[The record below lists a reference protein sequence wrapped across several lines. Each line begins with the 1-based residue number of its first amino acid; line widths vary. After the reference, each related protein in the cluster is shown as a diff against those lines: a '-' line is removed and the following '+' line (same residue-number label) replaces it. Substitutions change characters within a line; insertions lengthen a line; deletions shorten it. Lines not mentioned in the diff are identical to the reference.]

1 MFQEW
6 ESGEMNIS
14 INTSTIS
21 IALGLLIQAAGIVYF
36 ISSLA
41 STVEFNE
48 QRLIQTEQHVQELQ
62 ESINTL
68 STELHIVVDN
78 MGTINSEHRMLFES
92 GSYGDKKYL
101 PGESRTY

>member
-1 MFQEW
+1 
-6 ESGEMNIS
+6 MNIS
-14 INTSTIS
+14 INSSTIG
-21 IALGLLIQAAGIVYF
+21 IASGLLIQAAGIVYF

-48 QRLIQTEQHVQELQ
+48 QRLIQTEERVQELQ
-62 ESINTL
+62 EVINTL
-68 STELHIVVDN
+68 STELQIIVDN
-78 MGTINSEHRMLFES
+78 MQTINSEHRMLFDS

>member
-1 MFQEW
+1 
-6 ESGEMNIS
+6 MNIS
-14 INTSTIS
+14 INSSTIG
-21 IALGLLIQAAGIVYF
+21 IASGLLIQGAGIVYF

-48 QRLIQTEQHVQELQ
+48 QRLIQTEERVQELQ
-62 ESINTL
+62 EVINTL
-68 STELHIVVDN
+68 STELQIIVDN
-78 MGTINSEHRMLFES
+78 MQTINSEHRMLFDS

>member
-1 MFQEW
+1 
-6 ESGEMNIS
+6 MNIS
-14 INTSTIS
+14 INSSTIG
-21 IALGLLIQAAGIVYF
+21 IASGLLIQAAGIVYF

-48 QRLIQTEQHVQELQ
+48 QRLIQTEEHVQELQ
-62 ESINTL
+62 EVINTL
-68 STELHIVVDN
+68 STELQIIVDN
-78 MGTINSEHRMLFES
+78 MQTINSEHRMLFDS

>member
-1 MFQEW
+1 
-6 ESGEMNIS
+6 MNIS
-14 INTSTIS
+14 INSSTIG
-21 IALGLLIQAAGIVYF
+21 IASGLLIQGAGIVYF

-48 QRLIQTEQHVQELQ
+48 QRLIQTEEHVQELQ
-62 ESINTL
+62 EVINTL
-68 STELHIVVDN
+68 STELQIIVDN
-78 MGTINSEHRMLFES
+78 MQTINSEHRMLFDS